1 MRFSIL
7 DRAIFLQ
14 LFVIIALFMM
24 IPSIVA
30 FVEKDY
36 FVGRTFLYSSF
47 AGVFLFLLISIALSN
62 IVKIQNN
69 FEKLVS
75 FILAYLF
82 LPIFMA
88 MPIILC
94 FDYVNFL
101 DGWLEM
107 VSAFSTTGLKITSV
121 GTSDGSAFQ
130 LWLAMVS
137 WIGGVF
143 FWIGAISILLP
154 LNISRFEIIVTDFPG
169 GPSNKGDKSSNSV
182 LNCARQLIPIYVVI
196 TISLWFLLTVSGVP
210 AFKAI
215 LMSMYVISTS
225 GFEVTSYD
233 ANNIFIVEGIILLF
247 FAFALS
253 KSLFIRDINEIQ
265 KFRLFKDPEIRLA
278 SIIIL
283 AVTCLFFA
291 NSFIVLIEENAEI
304 SLLILFKHLWGIFF
318 TVTSYLVTMGNES
331 NVWFNDLYYPTS
343 EMTVV
348 ALMGLTIIGGG
359 VATTAGGVKLLR
371 VYFLYRNAAQEVDM
385 MLHPNSIPSKKGKG
399 LISDNKSNRLMAW
412 VFFMLFMAALAFFT
426 LVFSMLFNDIGP
438 GLALSVSALTTT
450 GPLFVNAG
458 YELLLTDV
466 NEIYKFLLGIAM
478 ILGRLEILV
487 IVALVSPSVWRK

>member
-1 MRFSIL
+1 MI
-7 DRAIFLQ
+7 
-14 LFVIIALFMM
+14 

-47 AGVFLFLLISIALSN
+47 AGVFVFLLISIALSN
-62 IVKIQNN
+62 IPKTQNN

-75 FILAYLF
+75 FILSYLF

-88 MPIILC
+88 MPIVLC
-94 FDYVNFL
+94 FDYVSFL

-107 VSAFSTTGLKITSV
+107 VSAFSTTGLNVTTV

-137 WIGGVF
+137 WIGGIF

-154 LNISRFEIIVTDFPG
+154 LNIGKFEIGVTDFPSG
-169 GPSNKGDKSSNSV
+169 LSNKGHESSNSV
-182 LNCARQLIPIYVVI
+182 INCARQLIPIYALI
-196 TISLWFLLTVSGVP
+196 TTSLWLLLTLSGVP
-210 AFKAI
+210 AFKAV

-233 ANNIFIVEGIILLF
+233 AANIFIVEGIILLF
-247 FAFALS
+247 FVFALS
-253 KSLFIRDINEIQ
+253 KSLFIRDINEIE
-265 KFRLFKDPEIRLA
+265 KYRIFKDPEIRLA

-283 AVTCLFFA
+283 AVTVLFFA
-291 NSFIVLIEENAEI
+291 NSFIVLISENAEI
-304 SLLILFKHLWGIFF
+304 SLVILLKHLWGIFF

-331 NVWFNDLYYPTS
+331 NVWFNGLHSPAA

-371 VYFLYRNAAQEVDM
+371 VYILYRNAVQEVDV

-412 VFFMLFMAALAFFT
+412 IFFMLFMAALAFFT
-426 LVFSMLFNDIGP
+426 FTFSILFNDVGP
-438 GLALSVSALTTT
+438 GLALSVSALTNT
-450 GPLFVNAG
+450 GPLFFNAG
-458 YELLLTDV
+458 YEILITDI
-466 NEIYKFLLGIAM
+466 NQIFKFLLGIAM

-487 IVALVSPSVWRK
+487 IVALMSPSVWSK

>member
-1 MRFSIL
+1 M
-7 DRAIFLQ
+7 
-14 LFVIIALFMM
+14 
-24 IPSIVA
+24 
-30 FVEKDY
+30 
-36 FVGRTFLYSSF
+36 
-47 AGVFLFLLISIALSN
+47 
-62 IVKIQNN
+62 
-69 FEKLVS
+69 
-75 FILAYLF
+75 
-82 LPIFMA
+82 
-88 MPIILC
+88 
-94 FDYVNFL
+94 
-101 DGWLEM
+101 
-107 VSAFSTTGLKITSV
+107 
-121 GTSDGSAFQ
+121 
-130 LWLAMVS
+130 
-137 WIGGVF
+137 
-143 FWIGAISILLP
+143 
-154 LNISRFEIIVTDFPG
+154 
-169 GPSNKGDKSSNSV
+169 
-182 LNCARQLIPIYVVI
+182 
-196 TISLWFLLTVSGVP
+196 
-210 AFKAI
+210 
-215 LMSMYVISTS
+215 
-225 GFEVTSYD
+225 
-233 ANNIFIVEGIILLF
+233 LF

-331 NVWFNDLYYPTS
+331 KVWFNDLHFPTS

-399 LISDNKSNRLMAW
+399 LISDNKSNRLIAW

>member
-1 MRFSIL
+1 M
-7 DRAIFLQ
+7 
-14 LFVIIALFMM
+14 
-24 IPSIVA
+24 
-30 FVEKDY
+30 
-36 FVGRTFLYSSF
+36 
-47 AGVFLFLLISIALSN
+47 
-62 IVKIQNN
+62 
-69 FEKLVS
+69 
-75 FILAYLF
+75 
-82 LPIFMA
+82 
-88 MPIILC
+88 
-94 FDYVNFL
+94 
-101 DGWLEM
+101 
-107 VSAFSTTGLKITSV
+107 
-121 GTSDGSAFQ
+121 
-130 LWLAMVS
+130 
-137 WIGGVF
+137 
-143 FWIGAISILLP
+143 
-154 LNISRFEIIVTDFPG
+154 
-169 GPSNKGDKSSNSV
+169 
-182 LNCARQLIPIYVVI
+182 
-196 TISLWFLLTVSGVP
+196 
-210 AFKAI
+210 
-215 LMSMYVISTS
+215 
-225 GFEVTSYD
+225 
-233 ANNIFIVEGIILLF
+233 
-247 FAFALS
+247 
-253 KSLFIRDINEIQ
+253 
-265 KFRLFKDPEIRLA
+265 
-278 SIIIL
+278 

-331 NVWFNDLYYPTS
+331 NVWFNDFHYPTS

-426 LVFSMLFNDIGP
+426 LIFSMLFNDIGP

>member
-1 MRFSIL
+1 MI
-7 DRAIFLQ
+7 
-14 LFVIIALFMM
+14 

-36 FVGRTFLYSSF
+36 FFGRTFLYSSF
-47 AGVFLFLLISIALSN
+47 TGVFVFLLISIALSN
-62 IVKIQNN
+62 IPKTQNN
-69 FEKLVS
+69 FENLVS
-75 FILAYLF
+75 FILSYLF

-94 FDYVNFL
+94 FDYISFL

-107 VSAFSTTGLKITSV
+107 VSAFSTTGLNVTTV
-121 GTSDGSAFQ
+121 GTSNVSAFQ

-137 WIGGVF
+137 WIGGIF

-154 LNISRFEIIVTDFPG
+154 LNIGKFDIGVTDFPS
-169 GPSNKGDKSSNSV
+169 GPSNKGHESSNSV
-182 LNCARQLIPIYVVI
+182 TNCARQLIPIYAVI
-196 TISLWFLLTVSGVP
+196 TISLWLFLTLSGVP
-210 AFKAI
+210 SFKAV
-215 LMSMYVISTS
+215 LMSMYIISTS

-233 ANNIFIVEGIILLF
+233 ETNVFIVEGIILLF
-247 FAFALS
+247 FVFALS
-253 KSLFIRDINEIQ
+253 KSLYVRDINEIQ
-265 KFRLFKDPEIRLA
+265 KFRIFKDPEIRLA
-278 SIIIL
+278 LIIIL
-283 AVTCLFFA
+283 GVTVLIFA
-291 NSFIVLIEENAEI
+291 NSFIVLISENAEVSI
-304 SLLILFKHLWGIFF
+304 IFLFKHLWGIFF

-331 NVWFNDLYYPTS
+331 NVWFKDLHSPTA

-371 VYFLYRNAAQEVDM
+371 VYILYRNAAQEVDM

-412 VFFMLFMAALAFFT
+412 IFFMLFMAALAFFT
-426 LVFSMLFNDIGP
+426 FTFSMLFDDIGP

-458 YELLLTDV
+458 YELLITDI
-466 NEIYKFLLGIAM
+466 NRIFKFLLGIAM

-487 IVALVSPSVWRK
+487 IVALISPSVWSK

>member
-1 MRFSIL
+1 
-7 DRAIFLQ
+7 
-14 LFVIIALFMM
+14 
-24 IPSIVA
+24 
-30 FVEKDY
+30 
-36 FVGRTFLYSSF
+36 
-47 AGVFLFLLISIALSN
+47 
-62 IVKIQNN
+62 
-69 FEKLVS
+69 
-75 FILAYLF
+75 
-82 LPIFMA
+82 
-88 MPIILC
+88 
-94 FDYVNFL
+94 
-101 DGWLEM
+101 
-107 VSAFSTTGLKITSV
+107 
-121 GTSDGSAFQ
+121 
-130 LWLAMVS
+130 
-137 WIGGVF
+137 
-143 FWIGAISILLP
+143 
-154 LNISRFEIIVTDFPG
+154 
-169 GPSNKGDKSSNSV
+169 
-182 LNCARQLIPIYVVI
+182 
-196 TISLWFLLTVSGVP
+196 
-210 AFKAI
+210 
-215 LMSMYVISTS
+215 MSMYVISTS

-331 NVWFNDLYYPTS
+331 NVWFNDLHYPTS

-385 MLHPNSIPSKKGKG
+385 MLHPNSIPSKIGNG

-466 NEIYKFLLGIAM
+466 NEIYKFFLGIAM